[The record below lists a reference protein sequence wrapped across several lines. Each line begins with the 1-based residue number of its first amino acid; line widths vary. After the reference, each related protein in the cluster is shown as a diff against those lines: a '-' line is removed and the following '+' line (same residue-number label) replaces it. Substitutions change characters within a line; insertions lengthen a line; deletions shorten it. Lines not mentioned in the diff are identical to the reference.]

1 MTSGIFFVRVEHPF
15 CSRLLFLRIP
25 SLPLSFAG
33 EAAFVLIVRR
43 FFPSPASASLSGRG
57 VNDARVAC
65 KHRDKRAFRQW
76 LAEDVSCLVCLGA
89 KGEIS
94 KEGKVCPKKKG
105 VAQSPARPHCLTG
118 CKEKC
123 MTTGVRDCMHE
134 QVLRSRPEAPLCL
147 RTTETVQRQ
156 NWFLPNYL
164 FLSPARSVWW

>member
-1 MTSGIFFVRVEHPF
+1 MTGGIFFVRVEHPF
-15 CSRLLFLRIP
+15 CSRLFLRIP

-65 KHRDKRAFRQW
+65 KHGDKRAFRQRP
-76 LAEDVSCLVCLGA
+76 AEDVSCLVCLGA

-94 KEGKVCPKKKG
+94 KEGKVCPNKKG
-105 VAQSPARPHCLTG
+105 VALPPAPARPHCLTG

-134 QVLRSRPEAPLCL
+134 QVLRSRPEASFIVFTHN
-147 RTTETVQRQ
+147 R
-156 NWFLPNYL
+156 N
-164 FLSPARSVWW
+164 SPKAKLVFA